1 MPVWIPSAY
10 AGVIRLAN
18 SLNRKGLPA
27 SAQDLWIL
35 GDTYMTDTKAREK
48 SNLKKIAIGGIFAA
62 FVFIGTELHIPTAI
76 GFMNLGDAV
85 IFLAA
90 YLIGPA
96 AILPAAIGS
105 ALGDLLAGYPIYI
118 VPTFVIKGLMALI
131 TALIINRRS
140 GKKITF
146 MKRLTAGLASEALMI
161 AGYFAFELFL
171 YGLTAAAGSILFN
184 LIQALAA
191 LVVAIPLTYV
201 LRLKL

>member
-1 MPVWIPSAY
+1 
-10 AGVIRLAN
+10 
-18 SLNRKGLPA
+18 
-27 SAQDLWIL
+27 
-35 GDTYMTDTKAREK
+35 MTDTKAREK

-85 IFLAA
+85 IFIAA
-90 YLIGPA
+90 FLIGPA

-118 VPTFVIKGLMALI
+118 VPTFIIKGLMALI
-131 TALIINRRS
+131 AALILNRRS
-140 GKKITF
+140 GKKIAF

-161 AGYFAFELFL
+161 AGYFTFEVFLF
-171 YGLTAAAGSILFN
+171 GIASASGSILFN

-191 LVVAIPLTYV
+191 LVIAIPLTYV
-201 LRLKL
+201 LKLKL

>member
-1 MPVWIPSAY
+1 
-10 AGVIRLAN
+10 
-18 SLNRKGLPA
+18 
-27 SAQDLWIL
+27 
-35 GDTYMTDTKAREK
+35 MTDTKAREK
-48 SNLKKIAIGGIFAA
+48 SNLRKIAIGGIFAA

-105 ALGDLLAGYPIYI
+105 ALGDLLAGYPVYI

-131 TALIINRRS
+131 AALLMNRRS
-140 GKKITF
+140 GKKLTF
-146 MKRLTAGLASEALMI
+146 MKKITAGLASEALMI
-161 AGYFAFELFL
+161 AGYFIFELFL
-171 YGLTAAAGSILFN
+171 YGGTAAAGSILFN
-184 LIQALAA
+184 LIQAFAA

-201 LRLKL
+201 LKIKL

>member
-105 ALGDLLAGYPIYI
+105 ALGDLLAGYPQYA
-118 VPTFVIKGLMALI
+118 VATFLIKGIMGLV
-131 TALIINRRS
+131 
-140 GKKITF
+140 
-146 MKRLTAGLASEALMI
+146 AGLL
-161 AGYFAFELFL
+161 
-171 YGLTAAAGSILFN
+171 
-184 LIQALAA
+184 
-191 LVVAIPLTYV
+191 
-201 LRLKL
+201 LKRNAKGNTGNKTVKK